1 MNDDIPNS
9 KIEYLIS
16 EWIHNARDRDI
27 LRRRFIDGVHFEPL
41 AEEFDMS
48 VRQIK
53 RIVAN
58 GTTKI
63 FGHTD

>member
-16 EWIHNARDRDI
+16 EWIHNAKHRDI
-27 LRRRFIDGVHFEPL
+27 LRRRLIDGIRMEPL

-53 RIVAN
+53 RIVAK
-58 GTTKI
+58 GTIDI
-63 FGHTD
+63 FSHL